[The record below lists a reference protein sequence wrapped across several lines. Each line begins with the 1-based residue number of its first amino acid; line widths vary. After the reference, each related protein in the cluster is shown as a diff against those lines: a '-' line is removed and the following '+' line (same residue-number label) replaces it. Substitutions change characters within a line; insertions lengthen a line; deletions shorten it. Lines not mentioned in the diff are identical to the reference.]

1 LDPNKTSP
9 FKLYQFLINTTDEDV
24 ERYLKILTLLTMEE
38 IEQIV
43 KKHFEKPE
51 NRYGQ
56 KVLAFKVTQI
66 IHGTKQAQLAEKLS
80 EFLFG
85 TESKL
90 DILASLDQEQLKTF
104 QKEVGGKKYEQED
117 ILDLLVNTNLA
128 PSR

>member
-1 LDPNKTSP
+1 
-9 FKLYQFLINTTDEDV
+9 
-24 ERYLKILTLLTMEE
+24 
-38 IEQIV
+38 
-43 KKHFEKPE
+43 
-51 NRYGQ
+51 
-56 KVLAFKVTQI
+56 LAFKVTQI

-85 TESKL
+85 RESKL

-117 ILDLLVNTNLA
+117 ILDLLVNTNLS